1 MVTWGIGIAFVLIT
15 AAVLGYLVVRL
26 HLVRRRATHG
36 LHSAQLALE
45 QQSAAFDNLLMAAN
59 NFSDRLLQ
67 LVWANVGMRVD
78 SPSGRSGPSS
88 APLSQPLRAEEEG
101 GLGHSHSSTSRSPIS
116 SSDVEQYLTPGELH
130 LFRMAMRSTSLTEEA
145 IRRQRE
151 RQWEQVNIASEAAAH
166 AVPEPA
172 GTGVFDTV
180 SGEMLEGFHGSAMP
194 AVSRERSR
202 RKESPEES
210 ERQYIHGIS
219 ERSARTGTIA
229 EKSGRPEISDPRA
242 LWERE
247 TSSGAYG

>member
-1 MVTWGIGIAFVLIT
+1 MVTWGIGIAFVLLT
-15 AAVLGYLVVRL
+15 VVVLGYLVVRL
-26 HLVRRRATHG
+26 HLVRRRATSG
-36 LHSAQLALE
+36 LHSAQLALQ

-67 LVWANVGMRVD
+67 LVWADLGMRTD

-88 APLSQPLRAEEEG
+88 APLTQPFGAEEEG
-101 GLGHSHSSTSRSPIS
+101 EFGPSHSSTSGLPIS
-116 SSDVEQYLTPGELH
+116 PSVVERYLTPSERH
-130 LFRMAMRSTSLTEEA
+130 FFRVAMRSTSPMA
-145 IRRQRE
+145 NVIRRQRE
-151 RQWEQVNIASEAAAH
+151 RQWEQVNVASEAAEH

-172 GTGVFDTV
+172 GTGVFDVV

-219 ERSARTGTIA
+219 ERSARAGAIA
-229 EKSGRPEISDPRA
+229 EKSGGSGIIDPRA

-247 TSSGAYG
+247 TASGAYG